1 MQQVGPLPVGVGA
14 EVELQRL
21 GGGGGGEAK
30 AALGLGQVA
39 GQGDHRRVVRD
50 GAEVVA
56 DEQLGGDEPQRQR
69 RAAGQGRFG
78 GVHHLAEAG
87 AGPGPQGGQ
96 TLGEADGLHG
106 GGRAHVVAPVA

>member
-1 MQQVGPLPVGVGA
+1 MQQLGAVPVGVVA
-14 EVELQRL
+14 EVELQCL
-21 GGGGGGEAK
+21 GGSRGRQAEPT
-30 AALGLGQVA
+30 LGLGQVA
-39 GQGDHRRVVRD
+39 GQGHHRRVVGD

-56 DEQLGGDEPQRQR
+56 NEQFVSDQPQGDG
-69 RAAGQGRFG
+69 RAAGQGRLG